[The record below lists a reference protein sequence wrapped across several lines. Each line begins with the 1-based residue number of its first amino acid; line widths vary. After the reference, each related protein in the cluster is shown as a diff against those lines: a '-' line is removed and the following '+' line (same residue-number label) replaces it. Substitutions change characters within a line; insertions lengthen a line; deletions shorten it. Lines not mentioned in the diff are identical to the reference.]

1 MMGSS
6 TESREGRGSLSNIKA
21 ESSSRK
27 FQHFGCLFSNSRI
40 VPGSVNRPV
49 WKMAVHLSRSLNK
62 DKDDHDGEETL
73 RKEGEFMNSAWNFL
87 KIFYGLFRF
96 FSFLNFQWPIENFM
110 KSRTIFSNR
119 MGKITIQCSERK
131 RGQIKEFHRR
141 CSVRGGNFYTNG
153 KFLWQSFSLLPPV
166 KSRQLS
172 TGREETNGSKNVVDQ
187 IYIPQDP
194 LFNFASIPL
203 LYFDNMWYL

>member
-1 MMGSS
+1 MKLSWIQELSTFEIRKAMFCEPSSLIYGPYNMGHDIIWPF
-6 TESREGRGSLSNIKA
+6 TCLDPFVKTKMTTMA
-21 ESSSRK
+21 K
-27 FQHFGCLFSNSRI
+27 KHFAKKVNLWTQLVIFS
-40 VPGSVNRPV
+40 
-49 WKMAVHLSRSLNK
+49 
-62 DKDDHDGEETL
+62 
-73 RKEGEFMNSAWNFL
+73 
-87 KIFYGLFRF
+87 KIFYGLFF

-166 KSRQLS
+166 KSRQSS
-172 TGREETNGSKNVVDQ
+172 TGREGTNS
-187 IYIPQDP
+187 
-194 LFNFASIPL
+194 S
-203 LYFDNMWYL
+203 